1 MKWPTFNSVTLK
13 KVLIQL
19 LKQNI
24 ETTLPIHFAYSSFVK
39 CKQEI
44 GSIC

>member
-1 MKWPTFNSVTLK
+1 MKWPTFNNVTLK

-24 ETTLPIHFAYSSFVK
+24 ETTSPIHFAYSSFVK